1 MVTKYTSITAGL
13 VIAAVVASGLLGFYV
28 STIFS
33 VPAKTTTQ
41 VNAPVG
47 LDIVPEYRGAGYDA
61 FVLASNLNQT
71 TPTPAT
77 NTSAP
82 GPNNNNITVFANS
95 PVKFTITSIDD
106 AVLQNFSQIATNTF
120 AIYNNTDS
128 GQTTVQY
135 SKGQAVT
142 NLQIGHT
149 FTISSLGVDIP
160 IPPSTV
166 VTFTM
171 TFTTPG
177 VYEYMCDTPCGPGM
191 GVAGYMV
198 GFIIVK

>member
-1 MVTKYTSITAGL
+1 MTSRNSIVTVGI
-13 VIAAVVASGLLGFYV
+13 VVVAVVLSGLLGFYV
-28 STIFS
+28 NAIGAS
-33 VPAKTTTQ
+33 TTTSSQ

-47 LDIVPEYRGAGYDA
+47 MVIVPDYGGAGYDA
-61 FVLASNLNQT
+61 FVLSSNVNESA
-71 TPTPAT
+71 PTPAT

-82 GPNNNNITVFANS
+82 GPNNNNITVSANS

-106 AVLQNFSQIATNTF
+106 AVLQNFSGVASDSF

-135 SKGQAVT
+135 SKGQHVT
-142 NLQIGHT
+142 DLPIGHT
-149 FTISSLGVDIP
+149 FTITSLGVNIP
-160 IPPSTV
+160 VPPLTM

-177 VYEYMCDTPCGPGM
+177 VYEYMCETPCGPGM
-191 GVAGYMV
+191 GLAGYMV